1 MLDVRSPYQ
10 RRSDGFTLVELLVVI
25 AIIGVLIALLLPAVQ
40 QAREAARRMSCSN
53 NLKQLGLALHNYHD
67 THLVFPYGRSA
78 APEGSTVSSNP
89 QTYRTQTGLTAI
101 LPFIERTALYNT
113 IDFNAGAGDTVN
125 WGKYQPRVE
134 AYLCPSNPQDE
145 GCSYTGSIAGD
156 DDAWAT
162 HYVPVAHSGRDGT
175 VARDQVSAIGYGKD
189 GLFFLNSKNGFRDII
204 DGTSNTLAIAESV
217 GNKPGS
223 HRVWAWGLYSGGM
236 GTSGGIN
243 ANFPN
248 LSGWAFSGSDA
259 FNGPSSYH
267 PGGCLATFADGSVRY
282 IPETIQLSTLLDLTT
297 IKGNEVVAEY

>member
-1 MLDVRSPYQ
+1 MLKTRVPQ
-10 RRSDGFTLVELLVVI
+10 RRSFGFTLVELLVVI

-67 THLVFPYGRSA
+67 THLVFPYGRSG
-78 APEGSTVSSNP
+78 APEGSTISNP
-89 QTYRTQTGLTAI
+89 QVYRSQTGLTAL
-101 LPFIERTALYNT
+101 LPYIEQTAIYDT
-113 IDFNAGAGDTVN
+113 IDFSAGLGDLSN
-125 WGKYQPRVE
+125 RGKYQPRIE

-145 GCSYTGSIAGD
+145 GTSYTGSIDGS
-156 DDAWAT
+156 DDAWGT

-175 VARDQVSAIGYGKD
+175 EARDQVSSIGYSKD
-189 GLFFLNSKNGFRDII
+189 GLFYLNSKNGFRDVV

-223 HRVWAWGLYSGGM
+223 HRLWCWGVYSGGM
-236 GTSGGIN
+236 ATSSGIN
-243 ANFPN
+243 ANFPL
-248 LSGWAFSGSDA
+248 LSGWAFSGDD

-267 PGGCLATFADGSVRY
+267 PGGCLATLADGSVRF

-297 IKGNEVVAEY
+297 RNGNEVIEEY